1 MVNLESFKNLY
12 EVRKSA
18 RFKIIPKKIFRQKE
32 DSGSIYNTEDIVKQY
47 KGIIKDLESILYYE
61 NFVPEAEPLSN
72 KL

>member
-32 DSGSIYNTEDIVKQY
+32 DRGSIYNTEDIVKQY
-47 KGIIKDLESILYYE
+47 KGIIKDLEKHIVLWKFCAWSRTFE
-61 NFVPEAEPLSN
+61 
-72 KL
+72 

>member
-32 DSGSIYNTEDIVKQY
+32 DRGSI
-47 KGIIKDLESILYYE
+47 
-61 NFVPEAEPLSN
+61 
-72 KL
+72 